1 MVCKLI
7 SSSPGLAL
15 LSILDVVQMISR
27 SPWILLQA
35 PKVLSSLQ
43 AKTGKEVF
51 LYLISQ
57 MVNLQGDHRQED
69 ASPP

>member
-1 MVCKLI
+1 MVCDLI
-7 SSSPGLAL
+7 SSSPGLGL
-15 LSILDVVQMISR
+15 LFILDVVQMISR

-43 AKTGKEVF
+43 DKTGTVVF

-57 MVNLQGDHRQED
+57 MVDLQGDHRQED